1 MTKKTKNNKK
11 IFKGELGYG
20 TKKKALD
27 DMGKDN
33 IDFDDLNDMFINEE
47 RMTYESPIDIDLD
60 YLED

>member
-1 MTKKTKNNKK
+1 MMKKKINKRT

-60 YLED
+60 CLD

>member
-33 IDFDDLNDMFINEE
+33 IDFDDLNDIW
-47 RMTYESPIDIDLD
+47 D
-60 YLED
+60 

>member
-1 MTKKTKNNKK
+1 MIKKTKNKK
-11 IFKGELGYG
+11 KVFKGELGYG

-47 RMTYESPIDIDLD
+47 RFNYESPIDIDLD
-60 YLED
+60 CLD

>member
-47 RMTYESPIDIDLD
+47 RFNYESPIDIDLD
-60 YLED
+60 CLD

>member
-1 MTKKTKNNKK
+1 MIKKTKNNKK

-47 RMTYESPIDIDLD
+47 RMNYESPIDIDLD
-60 YLED
+60 CLE